1 MAEISYTKTNW
12 VNNVTKLNADNMN
25 HIENGIE
32 TLAVALNTKA
42 SVDYVDKTH
51 YGCSGSDL
59 LIIPEGTTTI
69 DYSSGYEGSAYKC
82 VVLPDSVVNITNGA
96 FQNCGNLKEI
106 IFGNG
111 LKYIGDSAF
120 ASCTGLTTITIPDSV
135 TDIDMSAFVSCTEL
149 TSITIGS
156 GVTHIGVNAF
166 AGCYALKNITI
177 PNNVTNIDGYAFEDC
192 QIKILDLTAFT
203 TESFPTIEASLGI
216 ITSDS
221 FQIRV
226 IKGRKSELAA
236 MTNWS
241 IYADYIVE
249 VETADTAVTT
259 AENYTNKTHYGYSGD
274 DLLIIPEGTT
284 IIDDY
289 AYKTTNYK
297 CVVIPNSVT
306 SIGNVAFG
314 DCSSLTNIIIP
325 DSVTSIGKNAFIN
338 CTGLTNITIPD
349 SVTSIGNNAFDTCSS
364 LTSIT
369 IPNNVTS
376 ILNMTFLNCSSLTSI
391 SIPNS
396 VTSIK
401 DIAFSGCN
409 SLTSITIPGS
419 VTSIGWYA
427 FSDCPLETI
436 DLTAYTTQS
445 FPTLGA
451 ASFNSIAA
459 NCQIKVVKG
468 RKAELAAMTNW
479 SEYADHIVEVPTV
492 ETVDEAL
499 ATKLDTS
506 NVVQITGQS
515 TTSVMSQKA
524 TTDEIDILKSDI
536 TDLQN
541 ETPTIVCNPTLY
553 ATVGHEFVLYYNNIL
568 RCMRPENF
576 VVTTVLPSGST
587 LSSLEPEF
595 ERCLKFTPTSTNIGT
610 HAVTI
615 KVIDKSTWLTVA
627 EKAINIIISAD
638 STRRNRK
645 VMFIGDSLTYA
656 STYGAEIANMS
667 NDGIV
672 SIGTIDHAITF
683 NDATV
688 HVKTEGR
695 NGYASYDYVAKQTA
709 HGATNPFYNPNT
721 EYSLTLDK
729 KYTSATGVLTFD
741 NSGTVSI
748 LKHHFDFAYY
758 MANNSAAVGTPD
770 AVFIN
775 LGTNGGNGYALSD
788 VYVAFDAMID
798 RIHAY
803 NAELPIFLHLFP
815 PTSDAGNTSR
825 AAAVRNVWPE
835 LDSRVG
841 YYDCIQILIDRYKND
856 SRVTIVPVNTIL
868 DRLYDYKLE
877 TVPVS
882 ARNPIEVTIGQSD
895 AVHPAK
901 PGYLHMADAY
911 YNVLQHLWNTDDPVP
926 TPTYTNLNAGA
937 GTVITNGFA
946 SLDKCVYQA
955 GTYISTAAT
964 TSLNADANATTFGM
978 IPAAD
983 GDTIYTK
990 GITIPLNISQA
1001 TVAQTHARLG
1011 FANHTDK
1018 TRWIAEHKFYNSS
1031 SNYVTVTVLDEATK
1045 YYKIQ
1050 LSASTGLTYN
1060 YIGISFD
1067 TTNGGADT
1075 LIITKNEP
1083 IQ

>member
-32 TLAVALNTKA
+32 AIDIALGTKA
-42 SVDYVDKTH
+42 DKLYVDNA
-51 YGCSGSDL
+51 
-59 LIIPEGTTTI
+59 IA
-69 DYSSGYEGSAYKC
+69 SSA
-82 VVLPDSVVNITNGA
+82 
-96 FQNCGNLKEI
+96 
-106 IFGNG
+106 
-111 LKYIGDSAF
+111 
-120 ASCTGLTTITIPDSV
+120 
-135 TDIDMSAFVSCTEL
+135 VS
-149 TSITIGS
+149 
-156 GVTHIGVNAF
+156 
-166 AGCYALKNITI
+166 
-177 PNNVTNIDGYAFEDC
+177 
-192 QIKILDLTAFT
+192 
-203 TESFPTIEASLGI
+203 
-216 ITSDS
+216 
-221 FQIRV
+221 
-226 IKGRKSELAA
+226 
-236 MTNWS
+236 
-241 IYADYIVE
+241 
-249 VETADTAVTT
+249 
-259 AENYTNKTHYGYSGD
+259 
-274 DLLIIPEGTT
+274 
-284 IIDDY
+284 
-289 AYKTTNYK
+289 
-297 CVVIPNSVT
+297 
-306 SIGNVAFG
+306 
-314 DCSSLTNIIIP
+314 
-325 DSVTSIGKNAFIN
+325 
-338 CTGLTNITIPD
+338 
-349 SVTSIGNNAFDTCSS
+349 
-364 LTSIT
+364 
-369 IPNNVTS
+369 
-376 ILNMTFLNCSSLTSI
+376 
-391 SIPNS
+391 
-396 VTSIK
+396 
-401 DIAFSGCN
+401 
-409 SLTSITIPGS
+409 
-419 VTSIGWYA
+419 
-427 FSDCPLETI
+427 
-436 DLTAYTTQS
+436 
-445 FPTLGA
+445 
-451 ASFNSIAA
+451 
-459 NCQIKVVKG
+459 
-468 RKAELAAMTNW
+468 
-479 SEYADHIVEVPTV
+479 PTV
-492 ETVDEAL
+492 ETE
-499 ATKLDTS
+499 T
-506 NVVQITGQS
+506 ITGGTKVTITDKDGAHEFDVMNGVNGAAGKSAYASAQDGGF
-515 TTSVMSQKA
+515 TGTEAQFNNGLSVMGDVSGID
-524 TTDEIDILKSDI
+524 TTVTQNSGNLI
-536 TDLQN
+536 TSGAVYSYIQSLDLQN

-615 KVIDKSTWLTVA
+615 KVINKSTWLTVA

-683 NDATV
+683 NGATV

-709 HGATNPFYNPNT
+709 HSADNPFYNPNT

-729 KYTSATGVLTFD
+729 KYTSATGILTFD

-758 MANNSAAVGTPD
+758 MANNGATVGTPD

-788 VYVAFDAMID
+788 IYVAFDAMID

-803 NAELPIFLHLFP
+803 NANLPIFLHLFP

-825 AAAVRNVWPE
+825 AAAVRNTRPE

-841 YYDCIQILIDRYKND
+841 YYDCIQILIDRYKDD

-895 AVHPAK
+895 ATHPAK

-937 GTVITNGFA
+937 GTVIKNGVA

-964 TSLNADANATTFGM
+964 TGLNTDANSTTFGM

-990 GITIPLNISQA
+990 GISIPIDISQP

-1018 TRWIAEHKFYNSS
+1018 TSWIAEHKFYNSS
-1031 SNYVTVTVLDEATK
+1031 SNYLTITVLDEATK

-1050 LSASTGLTYN
+1050 ISASTGLTYN

>member
-1 MAEISYTKTNW
+1 MAESIIKKTLDTVRQNR
-12 VNNVTKLNADNMN
+12 TST
-25 HIENGIE
+25 IY
-32 TLAVALNTKA
+32 AVQN
-42 SVDYVDKTH
+42 
-51 YGCSGSDL
+51 
-59 LIIPEGTTTI
+59 
-69 DYSSGYEGSAYKC
+69 DYSAR
-82 VVLPDSVVNITNGA
+82 
-96 FQNCGNLKEI
+96 F
-106 IFGNG
+106 
-111 LKYIGDSAF
+111 
-120 ASCTGLTTITIPDSV
+120 
-135 TDIDMSAFVSCTEL
+135 IDA
-149 TSITIGS
+149 
-156 GVTHIGVNAF
+156 
-166 AGCYALKNITI
+166 
-177 PNNVTNIDGYAFEDC
+177 
-192 QIKILDLTAFT
+192 
-203 TESFPTIEASLGI
+203 I
-216 ITSDS
+216 ITSDNAPIFVES
-221 FQIRV
+221 GASVTINARRRDNQAKAYEGTVNDNGSVRV
-226 IKGRKSELAA
+226 PITQWMLGIEGAVICTISIFTTETKLSTTQFIIESQKTPYDGADISPDDPDYDVFMKVLAGESERVAA
-236 MTNWS
+236 EEARQT
-241 IYADYIVE
+241 AE
-249 VETADTAVTT
+249 EARETAESERKT
-259 AENYTNKTHYGYSGD
+259 AEEERQK
-274 DLLIIPEGTT
+274 
-284 IIDDY
+284 
-289 AYKTTNYK
+289 
-297 CVVIPNSVT
+297 
-306 SIGNVAFG
+306 SI
-314 DCSSLTNIIIP
+314 
-325 DSVTSIGKNAFIN
+325 
-338 CTGLTNITIPD
+338 
-349 SVTSIGNNAFDTCSS
+349 
-364 LTSIT
+364 
-369 IPNNVTS
+369 
-376 ILNMTFLNCSSLTSI
+376 
-391 SIPNS
+391 
-396 VTSIK
+396 
-401 DIAFSGCN
+401 
-409 SLTSITIPGS
+409 
-419 VTSIGWYA
+419 
-427 FSDCPLETI
+427 
-436 DLTAYTTQS
+436 
-445 FPTLGA
+445 
-451 ASFNSIAA
+451 
-459 NCQIKVVKG
+459 
-468 RKAELAAMTNW
+468 
-479 SEYADHIVEVPTV
+479 
-492 ETVDEAL
+492 
-499 ATKLDTS
+499 
-506 NVVQITGQS
+506 VQIIGDSETK
-515 TTSVMSQKA
+515 VMSQKA
-524 TTDEIDILKSDI
+524 VTDEINALKSDI

-541 ETPTIVCNPTLY
+541 ETPTIVCNSTLY
-553 ATVGHEFVLYYNNIL
+553 ATVGHEFVLYYDNIL

-595 ERCLKFTPTSTNIGT
+595 ERCLKFTPTSANIGT

-683 NDATV
+683 NSATV

-695 NGYASYDYVAKQTA
+695 NGYASYDYVALQTA
-709 HGATNPFYNPNT
+709 HGADNPFYNPDT

-729 KYTSATGVLTFD
+729 KYTSSTGILTFD

-758 MANNSAAVGTPD
+758 MANNGATVGTPD

-825 AAAVRNVWPE
+825 AAAVRNVWPD

-841 YYDCIQILIDRYKND
+841 YYDCIQILIDRYKDD

-937 GTVITNGFA
+937 GTVIKNGVA
-946 SLDKCVYQA
+946 SLNKCVYQA
-955 GTYISTAAT
+955 GTYISTSAT
-964 TSLNADANATTFGM
+964 NNLNLDENSTTFGM
-978 IPAAD
+978 IAAAD

-1001 TVAQTHARLG
+1001 TIAQTHARLG

-1018 TRWIAEHKFYNSS
+1018 TSWIAEHKFYNSS
-1031 SNYVTVTVLDEATK
+1031 SNYLTITVLDEATK

-1050 LSASTGLTYN
+1050 ISASTGLTYN